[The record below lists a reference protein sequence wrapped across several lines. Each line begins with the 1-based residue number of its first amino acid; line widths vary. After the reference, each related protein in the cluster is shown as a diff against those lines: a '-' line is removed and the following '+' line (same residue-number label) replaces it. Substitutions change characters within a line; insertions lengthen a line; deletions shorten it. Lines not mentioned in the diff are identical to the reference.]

1 MSDTIIPAGKYYLVN
16 VASGSYAGV
25 GPIPPI
31 YPPFPSPLKA
41 VGHVIKEPFTLEPKG
56 EGKYIITHKALR
68 LPVVY
73 DDEGIVRLARQGQE
87 KGTEWVIVR
96 GYRPDRYRI
105 KTDKDDLYWTVGEQN
120 WDPIKVEAEN
130 NDSSQEWR
138 FEEAHW

>member
-1 MSDTIIPAGKYYLVN
+1 MSDISIPPGKYYLVN

-25 GPIPPI
+25 GPVPPI

-73 DDEGIVRLARQGQE
+73 DDEGIVRLARQGQ
-87 KGTEWVIVR
+87 KATEWVIVR

-120 WDPIKVEAEN
+120 WDPIKVEDEN

-138 FEEAHW
+138 FEEAQW